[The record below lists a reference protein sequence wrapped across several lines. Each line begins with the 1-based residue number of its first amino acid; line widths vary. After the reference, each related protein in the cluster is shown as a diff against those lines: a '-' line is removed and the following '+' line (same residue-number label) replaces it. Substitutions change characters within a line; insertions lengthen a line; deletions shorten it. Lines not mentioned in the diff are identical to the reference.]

1 MFLDD
6 YCPLEHK
13 FSENSVLGRANRLFD
28 DSRQMGERK
37 AMKKHRSVLLALTF
51 VAGISVPAMAAS
63 VGGTVAG
70 SQGQPLTGV
79 QVIVKDASG
88 HVVGQGAPGSGGVY
102 DIQGLQPGNYNFTLD
117 PGSSGYQGQ
126 TVASY
131 VGADGICL
139 NWGLSTTSPA
149 VASAQP
155 GATCQLTAGG
165 YDTAE
170 IVGAGAGV
178 LGAGAIGLGIGLG
191 SGGDHN
197 THRAPPSTGQ

>member
-1 MFLDD
+1 M
-6 YCPLEHK
+6 
-13 FSENSVLGRANRLFD
+13 LGRANRENC
-28 DSRQMGERK
+28 RPHMGERK
-37 AMKKHRSVLLALTF
+37 AMKKDCSVLLAFAF
-51 VAGISVPAMAAS
+51 VAGMSVTAMAAS
-63 VGGTVAG
+63 VGGTVSS

-79 QVIVKDASG
+79 QVIAKDANG
-88 HVVGQGAPGSGGVY
+88 HVVGQGAPGNGGVY
-102 DIQGLQPGNYNFTLD
+102 DIKGLQPGNYNFTLD

-131 VGADGICL
+131 VGPDGICL
-139 NWGLSTTSPA
+139 NWGVSTTSPA

-155 GATCQLTAGG
+155 GATCQLAAGG

-191 SGGDHN
+191 SGGDHSRK
-197 THRAPPSTGQ
+197 TPSTTGQ

>member
-1 MFLDD
+1 MFGR
-6 YCPLEHK
+6 
-13 FSENSVLGRANRLFD
+13 ENRDSH
-28 DSRQMGERK
+28 DSRQAGERK
-37 AMKKHRSVLLALTF
+37 AMKKDCSVLLAFAF
-51 VAGISVPAMAAS
+51 VAGMSATAMAAS
-63 VGGTVAG
+63 VGGTVAS
-70 SQGQPLTGV
+70 SQAQPLTGV
-79 QVIVKDASG
+79 QVIAKDASG

-139 NWGLSTTSPA
+139 NWGVSTTSPA

-155 GATCQLTAGG
+155 GATCQLAAGG

-170 IVGAGAGV
+170 MVGAGAGV
-178 LGAGAIGLGIGLG
+178 LGAGAIGAAIGFG
-191 SGGDHN
+191 SGGDHSHK
-197 THRAPPSTGQ
+197 TPPSTGQ

>member
-1 MFLDD
+1 MFG
-6 YCPLEHK
+6 HK
-13 FSENSVLGRANRLFD
+13 NRDLHG
-28 DSRQMGERK
+28 SRQARELK
-37 AMKKHRSVLLALTF
+37 AMKKDCSVLIAFAF
-51 VAGISVPAMAAS
+51 VAGMSVTAMAAS
-63 VGGTVAG
+63 VGGTVAS
-70 SQGQPLTGV
+70 SQGQPLTGI
-79 QVIVKDASG
+79 QVIAKDASG
-88 HVVGQGAPGSGGVY
+88 HLVGQGAPGSGGVY

-139 NWGLSTTSPA
+139 NWGVSTTSPA

-155 GATCQLTAGG
+155 GATCQLAAGG

-197 THRAPPSTGQ
+197 THKAPPSTGQ

>member
-1 MFLDD
+1 MF
-6 YCPLEHK
+6 
-13 FSENSVLGRANRLFD
+13 GRKNRDLHG
-28 DSRQMGERK
+28 SRQARELK
-37 AMKKHRSVLLALTF
+37 AMKKDCSVLIAFAF
-51 VAGISVPAMAAS
+51 VAGMSVTAMAAS
-63 VGGTVAG
+63 VGGTVAS
-70 SQGQPLTGV
+70 SQGQPLTGI
-79 QVIVKDASG
+79 QVIAKDASG
-88 HVVGQGAPGSGGVY
+88 HLVGQGAPGSGGVY

-139 NWGLSTTSPA
+139 NWGVSTTSPA

-155 GATCQLTAGG
+155 GATCQLAAGG

-170 IVGAGAGV
+170 IVGASAGV

>member
-1 MFLDD
+1 
-6 YCPLEHK
+6 
-13 FSENSVLGRANRLFD
+13 VLGCASRYLD
-28 DSRQMGERK
+28 DSRQIGERK
-37 AMKKHRSVLLALTF
+37 AMKKDYSVILAFAF
-51 VAGISVPAMAAS
+51 VAGMSATAMAAS
-63 VGGTVAG
+63 VGGMVSS
-70 SQGQPLTGV
+70 SQGQPLTGI
-79 QVIVKDASG
+79 QVIAKDANG

-102 DIQGLQPGNYNFTLD
+102 DIKGLQPGNYNFTLD

-131 VGADGICL
+131 VGPDGICL
-139 NWGLSTTSPA
+139 NWGVSTTSPA

-155 GATCQLTAGG
+155 GATCQLAAGG

-178 LGAGAIGLGIGLG
+178 LGASAIGLGVGLG

-197 THRAPPSTGQ
+197 HKTPPSTGQ

>member
-1 MFLDD
+1 
-6 YCPLEHK
+6 
-13 FSENSVLGRANRLFD
+13 
-28 DSRQMGERK
+28 MGK
-37 AMKKHRSVLLALTF
+37 SWSVLLSVIFF
-51 VAGISVPAMAAS
+51 VSVSSAAFAAS
-63 VGGTVAG
+63 VGGTVAS
-70 SQGQPLTGV
+70 SQGQPLSGV

-88 HVVGQGAPGSGGVY
+88 HVIGQGAPGSGGVY

-139 NWGLSTTSPA
+139 NWGVSTTSPA

-155 GATCQLTAGG
+155 GATCQLAAGG

-170 IVGAGAGV
+170 IVGASAGV